1 MTKTTILILLG
12 ILGIAVSVNTE
23 TFILVVAQSS
33 IENSSNLTSPNNPS
47 VTIGEIL
54 NGTSTQENTSNE
66 SDSNFGLL

>member
-12 ILGIAVSVNTE
+12 ILSIAVSVNTE
-23 TFILVVAQSS
+23 TLILVVAQSS

-47 VTIGEIL
+47 VSIGEIL
-54 NGTSTQENTSNE
+54 NGTNTQENISNE

>member
-12 ILGIAVSVNTE
+12 ILSIAVSVNTE
-23 TFILVVAQSS
+23 TFSLVVAQSS

-54 NGTSTQENTSNE
+54 NGTNTQENTSNN
-66 SDSNFGLL
+66 SDSNFGLI

>member
-12 ILGIAVSVNTE
+12 ILGIAVSINTE

-54 NGTSTQENTSNE
+54 NGTNTQENTSNN
-66 SDSNFGLL
+66 SDSNFGLI

>member
-12 ILGIAVSVNTE
+12 ILGIVVSINTE
-23 TFILVVAQSS
+23 TFTLVVAQSS

-54 NGTSTQENTSNE
+54 NGTNTQENTSNN
-66 SDSNFGLL
+66 SDSNFGLI

>member
-1 MTKTTILILLG
+1 VTKTTILILLG
-12 ILGIAVSVNTE
+12 ILSIAVSVNTE
-23 TFILVVAQSS
+23 TFNLVVAQSS

>member
-12 ILGIAVSVNTE
+12 ILSIAVSVNTE
-23 TFILVVAQSS
+23 TFNLVVAQSS
-33 IENSSNLTSPNNPS
+33 IVNSSNLTSPNNPS

>member
-12 ILGIAVSVNTE
+12 ILSIAVSVNTE
-23 TFILVVAQSS
+23 TFNLVVAQSS

>member
-12 ILGIAVSVNTE
+12 ILSIAVSVNTE
-23 TFILVVAQSS
+23 TFSLVVAQSS

-54 NGTSTQENTSNE
+54 NGTNTQENTSNE

>member
-12 ILGIAVSVNTE
+12 ILSIAVSVNTE
-23 TFILVVAQSS
+23 TFNLVVAQSS

-47 VTIGEIL
+47 VTIGELL
-54 NGTSTQENTSNE
+54 NGTNTQENISNE